1 MAKLKKEIK
10 KPTMDFLQNHIEAL
24 IFCSPSPI
32 KLADIKACLS
42 EMFNADVPEE
52 DIMGAIQR
60 LEEKFHH
67 EEFSF
72 QLFKAAGGYQF
83 LTKPA
88 YQSSISIL
96 LKQQSKKRLS
106 TSAMETLSII
116 AYRQPISRTE
126 IENIRGVNCDYAVQK
141 LLDKSLIQI
150 TGKAETIGRPMLY
163 GTTPKFM
170 EYFGINDINELPVPK
185 DFSGEFNIIG
195 ENSDLKEPD
204 AQS

>member
-1 MAKLKKEIK
+1 
-10 KPTMDFLQNHIEAL
+10 MDFLQNHIEAL

-32 KLADIKACLS
+32 KITDIKACLS

-60 LEEKFHH
+60 LEEKYL
-67 EEFSF
+67 SDDYAF

-88 YQSSISIL
+88 YQASISIL

-116 AYRQPISRTE
+116 AYRQPISKTE

-141 LLDKSLIQI
+141 LLDKGLIEI

-163 GTTPKFM
+163 GTTVKFM
-170 EYFGINDINELPVPK
+170 EYFGISDLAELPAPK
-185 DFSGEFNIIG
+185 DFTSEVNTIG
-195 ENSDLKEPD
+195 DNVESKEPD
-204 AQS
+204 AQA